1 MDPDVPLFQV
11 QTLETVLSSATAE
24 PRFRTLLLGAF
35 AALALLLAIVGVYG
49 VIAYAVSQRTHEIGL
64 RMALGAGSADV
75 VRMVLSQGM
84 TPVLLGVALGL
95 IGAFATTRVLS
106 SMLYEVSV
114 IDPVTYAVVP
124 VILLATALVASYVPA
139 RRAVRIDPGTALR
152 NE

>member
-1 MDPDVPLFQV
+1 
-11 QTLETVLSSATAE
+11 VLSSATAE